1 MDTTPL
7 AELTLRP
14 VAYGHPDA
22 TALVARVQQEYV
34 DRYGGPDDTPVDPGE
49 FAPPQGRF
57 VIGYVD
63 LEPVAM
69 GGFRGLE
76 NGTVEIKRMFVVPSH
91 RGRGLSRLVLTRL
104 EELAAEAGAQRV
116 VLETGMK
123 QPEAMALY
131 ASSGYDRIEAF
142 DPPAGLFL
150 VGYLDGVPVATGAWR
165 RSPVLAL
172 GGTAPAEIKRM
183 YVVPELRGR
192 GLSTVVLAELE
203 RTATAAGHDVLVLE
217 TGLKQPEA
225 IGLYTAHGYVP
236 IEGFG
241 HYCGNELSRCFGKRV

>member
-14 VAYGHPDA
+14 VAYDHPDA
-22 TALVARVQQEYV
+22 TALVARVQREYV
-34 DRYGGPDDTPVDPGE
+34 DRYGGPDEGPV
-49 FAPPQGRF
+49 
-57 VIGYVD
+57 
-63 LEPVAM
+63 
-69 GGFRGLE
+69 
-76 NGTVEIKRMFVVPSH
+76 
-91 RGRGLSRLVLTRL
+91 
-104 EELAAEAGAQRV
+104 
-116 VLETGMK
+116 
-123 QPEAMALY
+123 QP
-131 ASSGYDRIEAF
+131 EAF

-172 GGTAPAEIKRM
+172 GGTSAAEIKRM
-183 YVVPELRGR
+183 YVVPEHRGR
-192 GLSTVVLAELE
+192 GLSRVVLAELE

-225 IGLYTAHGYVP
+225 IGLYTANGYVAIP
-236 IEGFG
+236 GFG